1 MTTPHPRPAPDPD
14 PRLRLRLWI
23 DGALIDEAWID
34 STDPEAPVKV
44 DAVHAVH
51 THLAELANA
60 HGVPWL
66 TEVYNPEAP
75 EEEAYIRIGTDKA
88 GMVRPIADGLTA
100 LLVDIDTAIDG
111 CG

>member
-1 MTTPHPRPAPDPD
+1 MTTPQPRPAPDPD

-34 STDPEAPVKV
+34 STDPHAASRV

-60 HGVPWL
+60 HGIPWL

-75 EEEAYIRIGTDKA
+75 DDQAYIRVGTDKA
-88 GMVRPIADGLTA
+88 GMVQPIAGA
-100 LLVDIDTAIDG
+100 LPRLLADIDSHVNG
-111 CG
+111 W

>member
-1 MTTPHPRPAPDPD
+1 MTTPQPRPAPD

-34 STDPEAPVKV
+34 SLDPHAASRV

-75 EEEAYIRIGTDKA
+75 EGDQYIRIGTDDA
-88 GMVRPIADGLTA
+88 GMVQPVVGTITRLLADIETRANGWS
-100 LLVDIDTAIDG
+100 
-111 CG
+111 

>member
-1 MTTPHPRPAPDPD
+1 MTTPQPRPAPDN
-14 PRLRLRLWI
+14 RLRLRLWI

-34 STDPEAPVKV
+34 STDPDAPAKV

-75 EEEAYIRIGTDKA
+75 DEEAYIRVGTDKA
-88 GMVRPIADGLTA
+88 GMVQPLAGSLHT
-100 LLVDIDTAIDG
+100 LLANLDDHLNG
-111 CG
+111 SL